1 MKVEDIKGYE
11 ARVIST
17 KKDAKGNTVQIDP
30 TIAQPIADDPA
41 GHYTKD
47 RCYYHLQLLAPKV
60 NGMRDQKG
68 AITLNVF
75 NSNDQIILFND
86 IADTIALGEGVG
98 YTKASNGDL
107 IMNKSQLAIPGAVF
121 EEKCFKYKVMSR
133 NSKGV
138 LEQMTAWK
146 KNDKGVPVAT
156 PATRSVIK
164 VFVHAEEDPDVRIAI
179 EMDRVRPHKCEEAPA
194 TANNG
199 DVDLNN
205 GTE

>member
-1 MKVEDIKGYE
+1 MKTEDIKGYE

-17 KKDAKGNTVQIDP
+17 KKDSKGATITIDP
-30 TIAQPIADDPA
+30 TIAQPVADDPA
-41 GHYTKD
+41 GHYAKD
-47 RCYYHLQLLAPKV
+47 RAYYHLQLLAPKV

-107 IMNKSQLAIPGAVF
+107 IMTKSQLTIPGAVF

-133 NSKGV
+133 NSKGT
-138 LEQMTAWK
+138 LEQMTTWK
-146 KNDKGVPVAT
+146 KNDKGVPVAS
-156 PATRSVIK
+156 PATRSVVK

-179 EMDRVRPHKCEEAPA
+179 EIDRVRPYKIEDSPA
-194 TANNG
+194 NANNG
-199 DVDLNN
+199 DVELE
-205 GTE
+205 TES